1 MPGEIAETA
10 CEECFALDLVR
21 FFERGF
27 AQAAVCE
34 TLLPHP
40 VAQLSCN

>member
-10 CEECFALDLVR
+10 CGEFSALDMVR

-27 AQAAVCE
+27 AQAALCE
-34 TLLPHP
+34 ILLPHP
-40 VAQLSCN
+40 VAQL